1 MSQTPDGGDTQ
12 PIDSPRPPGS
22 GAQTPEPDVPPST
35 TAGYAA
41 APAPGESDVTRPDL
55 GDPQGPDPAE
65 AQGAAPSTEAP
76 DPAAAARRSR
86 PRPVVIVAIVV
97 GVLMVIA
104 IVVGGLWL
112 LSSNRTT
119 DAPGDDSSAGSEP
132 TSDDAG
138 SEAPASACTDELCTR
153 AEATV
158 GEAHVSSDGVEWALD
173 GSWSD
178 VVDAP
183 ADAAGSGTAVYTSD
197 AGTVTLTVVGFDDA
211 DQAEAY
217 AEDVMA
223 QLGEPYD
230 TRVVWDDPPE
240 GRDAGE
246 LNRFSDDVE
255 TAVWYDS
262 SGQVWT
268 LEGAPGTEP
277 PAVFG
282 FYYTLPPV

>member
-1 MSQTPDGGDTQ
+1 M
-12 PIDSPRPPGS
+12 
-22 GAQTPEPDVPPST
+22 V
-35 TAGYAA
+35 
-41 APAPGESDVTRPDL
+41 
-55 GDPQGPDPAE
+55 
-65 AQGAAPSTEAP
+65 
-76 DPAAAARRSR
+76 
-86 PRPVVIVAIVV
+86 VAIVV
-97 GVLMVIA
+97 GVLLVMVI
-104 IVVGGLWL
+104 VLGGLWL
-112 LSSNRTT
+112 LSQDRTN
-119 DAPGDDSSAGSEP
+119 DAPGGDSSASTEP
-132 TSDDAG
+132 ASADAG
-138 SEAPASACTDELCTR
+138 SEAPASACTDELCTQ

-158 GEAHVSSDGVEWALD
+158 GETHVGSDGVEWALD

-178 VVDAP
+178 VVDGP
-183 ADAAGSGTAVYTSD
+183 ADATGSGTAVYTSE

-217 AEDVMA
+217 AEEVMA
-223 QLGEPYD
+223 ALGEPYD

-246 LNRFSDDVE
+246 LNRFSDDDVE
-255 TAVWYDS
+255 TALWYDS